1 VLSLAALAC
10 IFPLGMRTP
19 ASYYKRRHRLL
30 GQSPQLTE
38 HGGTHAQGSRH
49 IGEPLHMR
57 ATLCPRRTSSAPSS
71 CKRVSS
77 WLLRSCGAFFC
88 VRSGRSTRLHYAA
101 CFRDA
106 LRHAPPS
113 RNACFPSLCVAI
125 LAFSYSASFQGLLP
139 PDNTHAR
146 EATIARVLRHRSNP
160 FGATVAPRDA
170 QGFQKSRSPV
180 RSNQL
185 DSTNW

>member
-1 VLSLAALAC
+1 
-10 IFPLGMRTP
+10 MRTP

-88 VRSGRSTRLHYAA
+88 VRSGRSTRPHYAA

-113 RNACFPSLCVAI
+113 RSPSLSPLVCR
-125 LAFSYSASFQGLLP
+125 YTWRSATRPHSKDFCRQ
-139 PDNTHAR
+139 DNTHAR